1 LANGAFLNRLPFG
14 GEVVQVSGDVNDD
27 VNNPVNPANPNKFP
41 GFSFQKTNL
50 GFGTLSIK
58 FELPP
63 VTGTRS
69 LLQPIFADR
78 R

>member
-1 LANGAFLNRLPFG
+1 MGKSCRWTARSTTTSTLP
-14 GEVVQVSGDVNDD
+14 VD
-27 VNNPVNPANPNKFP
+27 PTNPNKFP

-50 GFGTLSIK
+50 GFGYLSIK
-58 FELPP
+58 FQLPP

-78 R
+78 K